1 MRDLLT
7 ERRARQLA
15 AGLGLGLLV
24 FGAVPVVAPR
34 PFARVFGFDEPT
46 AEAAAMSRSIGARDV
61 AMGAALWAAAARGGS
76 YAPWLLARAVS
87 DGGDALA
94 IGIAVVQGKRNPRFL
109 SLGGLALAAALADAA
124 LWALARRT
132 QQA

>member
-1 MRDLLT
+1 MRNLLN

-24 FGAVPVVAPR
+24 FGAVPVIAPR
-34 PFARVFGFDEPT
+34 PFARIFGFDAPT
-46 AEAAAMSRSIGARDV
+46 PEAAAMSRSIGARDV

-94 IGIAVVQGKRNPRFL
+94 IGIAATQGKRNARFL
-109 SLGGLALAAALADAA
+109 SLGGLALAATLADAA
-124 LWALARRT
+124 LWTLARR
-132 QQA
+132 AGA

>member
-1 MRDLLT
+1 MRNLLN

-24 FGAVPVVAPR
+24 FGAVPVIAPR
-34 PFARVFGFDEPT
+34 PFARIFGFDAPT
-46 AEAAAMSRSIGARDV
+46 PEAAAMSRSIGARDV

-94 IGIAVVQGKRNPRFL
+94 IGIAAAQGKRNARFL
-109 SLGGLALAAALADAA
+109 SLGGLALAATLADAA
-124 LWALARRT
+124 LWTLARR
-132 QQA
+132 AGA